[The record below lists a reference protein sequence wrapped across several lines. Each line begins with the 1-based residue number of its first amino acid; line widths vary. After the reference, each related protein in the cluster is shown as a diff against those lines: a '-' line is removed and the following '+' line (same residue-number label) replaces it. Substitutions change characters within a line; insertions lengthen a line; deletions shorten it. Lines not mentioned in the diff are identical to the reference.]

1 MRLCF
6 SSRTPILKLPFELA
20 PDLLIVDS
28 PHSLPSEVR
37 ETALASGIGMDRS
50 CFLQPANVHLLPQ
63 ASRREGI
70 FVAGPGKGPML
81 PQSGMEEAGAAALS
95 VHHFFQGRTS
105 EPMNQEITVDKGLC
119 TLCLTCLRYCPHQAI
134 GWTHRIFIHPLACRR
149 CGICASECPMDAIQ
163 IEGYSDEE
171 VGYQT

>member
-1 MRLCF
+1 M
-6 SSRTPILKLPFELA
+6 
-20 PDLLIVDS
+20 
-28 PHSLPSEVR
+28 
-37 ETALASGIGMDRS
+37 
-50 CFLQPANVHLLPQ
+50 LPQ
-63 ASRREGI
+63 AC
-70 FVAGPGKGPML
+70 L
-81 PQSGMEEAGAAALS
+81 EEAGAAALS

-163 IEGYSDEE
+163 INGYSDEE
-171 VGYQT
+171 GPDQT